1 MKKVIYLLACVA
13 FLGCYSCSDD
23 DDGLK
28 MQDISVEFAVSDAGM
43 DGTGIDLGIKLSRA
57 TKESLDVTVQMISTE
72 VSESDITVT
81 PTTCVCKT
89 PENWKATPY
98 SLTWMPFAVRNTS
111 AFICPN
117 IRIWTN

>member
-1 MKKVIYLLACVA
+1 
-13 FLGCYSCSDD
+13 
-23 DDGLK
+23 

-81 PTTCVCKT
+81 PALTNGSGGGEYPAGQASGSFTAKADGKS
-89 PENWKATPY
+89 PEGNVK
-98 SLTWMPFAVRNTS
+98 F
-111 AFICPN
+111 
-117 IRIWTN
+117 RILSPVAE